1 MKKKLL
7 AILFAGICNLNVVA
21 QNDSIFTR
29 RIYNVENEIYIE
41 MNFKEQNITIP
52 GQDYLGEIAGFIGDE
67 KDFRKWLII
76 EADTNGNNA
85 LLQII
90 NLEGSEDLEAKLTL
104 QKDGTYIL
112 RQESGSTLKIARN
125 RKWKKL
131 PKELVFT
138 TSK

>member
-1 MKKKLL
+1 M
-7 AILFAGICNLNVVA
+7 NVVA